1 MCEPFFVHQGRVVYQ
16 ARADGGLAKADQEII
31 ARIFLK
37 VRELY
42 QKEGGKFPAPILGLN
57 WWYSNAVSPSMDE
70 VCKEINGW
78 AIEDVKDEKDPKT
91 IAVKAGSQLSKFL
104 DCRANGSTLSGN
116 WLYIGMYPDA
126 GNLTQRRVNADPSG
140 LGRFQNW
147 TFNWPANRSI
157 LYNSASADINGKPYD
172 PKRLTLAWN
181 GEKWTGD
188 VPDYKVDSPPD
199 KL

>member
-16 ARADGGLAKADQEII
+16 ARADGGMAKADQEII

-37 VRELY
+37 VRDLY

-91 IAVKAGSQLSKFL
+91 IAIKAGSQLSKFL
-104 DCRANGSTLSGN
+104 DCRADGSTLSGN
-116 WLYIGMYPDA
+116 WLYVGMYTDA
-126 GNLTQRRVNADPSG
+126 GNLTVRICVRCLFGSPVPGYIRLQDYNIAARDKAPNPAQVCKGPADQG
-140 LGRFQNW
+140 AR
-147 TFNWPANRSI
+147 
-157 LYNSASADINGKPYD
+157 
-172 PKRLTLAWN
+172 
-181 GEKWTGD
+181 GD
-188 VPDYKVDSPPD
+188 VVVLKPNIA
-199 KL
+199 